1 MCEYKHPGVCKI
13 YQLAGDTKAVKT
25 VAAKNSIQPFVEN
38 GKWEDGLAHVD
49 IRTAKNFIPQ
59 SLKISPLS
67 TRRGPKKLVLLHLVR
82 GQLLPHGANMHGKR
96 ACSHSLLL
104 HRIRLT
110 LRKGSKTCKKT

>member
-1 MCEYKHPGVCKI
+1 MSQEFTITTKKKS
-13 YQLAGDTKAVKT
+13 QTKAVKT
-25 VAAKNSIQPFVEN
+25 VAAKNSIQPYVEN

-104 HRIRLT
+104 HRIRLI